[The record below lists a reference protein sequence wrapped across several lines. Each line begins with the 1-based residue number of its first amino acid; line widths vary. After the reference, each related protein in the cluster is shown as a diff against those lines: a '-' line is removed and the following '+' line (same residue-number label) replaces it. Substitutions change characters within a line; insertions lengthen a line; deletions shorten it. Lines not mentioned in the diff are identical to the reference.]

1 MKTFVVRYHT
11 DRKDESCKRVALVQ
25 ESQKWLWV
33 LALTPSGKGKLSVWK
48 VPKTERKY
56 MTFLTLGKNKRE
68 YPLKRAIKVVRRMG
82 KTHGIT
88 KRAKQFLKEAT
99 S

>member
-25 ESQKWLWV
+25 ESRKYLWV
-33 LALTPSGKGKLSVWK
+33 LALTPSSKGKLAVWK
-48 VPKTERKY
+48 VDKTERKY
-56 MTFLTLGKNKRE
+56 MTFMTLGKNKRP
-68 YPLKRAIKVVRRMG
+68 YPLSRAVKAFRRMG
-82 KTHGIT
+82 KTHGIN

-99 S
+99 E